1 MTALEAELKRLIA
14 IDGPMPLPQYMALC
28 LTDPVHGYYVTRDP
42 FGAAGDFTTAPEI
55 SQMFGELIGLWTAS
69 VWLQLGAPDGVHV
82 VELGPG
88 RGTLMA
94 DALRAARVVPGFA
107 AAARIDLVETSPLLR
122 QRQKTTLETF
132 ADRIAWHQHF
142 ADISGAPLIVI
153 ANEFF
158 DALPVHQAIRT
169 PDGWHER
176 MVGLDADGRL
186 TLGLHPEPL
195 LGFEVTLPAS
205 LRRAPLGAIRE
216 WRSDELTV
224 EIARRVVQSR
234 GAALIIDYGELE
246 SGLGDTLQA
255 VGRHRHA
262 NVLETPG
269 EVDLTA
275 HVDFAALGRAA
286 ARAGARVWGPLT
298 QRAFLMRLGIN
309 ERAASLTAASPARA
323 AEIEAGLA
331 RLIATGADGMGE
343 LFKVIAISDQRLGA
357 LAGLD

>member
-1 MTALEAELKRLIA
+1 MTPLEAALKRLIA
-14 IDGPMPLPQYMALC
+14 IDGPMPLAQYMALC

-69 VWLQLGAPDGVHV
+69 VWLQLGAPDRVHV

-94 DALRAARVVPGFA
+94 DALRAARAVPGFA

-132 ADRIAWHQHF
+132 SGNIAWHQHF
-142 ADISGAPLIVI
+142 AEISGAPLIVI

-158 DALPVHQAIRT
+158 DALPVQQTMRT

-176 MVGLDADGRL
+176 MVGLDRDGQL
-186 TLGLHPEPL
+186 TLALHPEPL
-195 LGFEVTLPAS
+195 PGFEATLPPS
-205 LRRAPLGAIRE
+205 LRRAPLGAVRE

-224 EIARRVVQSR
+224 EIAQRVVHGR
-234 GAALIIDYGELE
+234 GAALIIDYGEVE

-262 NVLETPG
+262 SVLETPG

-286 ARAGARVWGPLT
+286 ARAGARVCGPLT
-298 QRAFLMRLGIN
+298 QGTFLMRLGIN
-309 ERAASLTAASPARA
+309 ERAASLKAASPTRA
-323 AEIEAGLA
+323 AEIDAGRA
-331 RLIATGADGMGE
+331 RLTAAGTDGMGD
-343 LFKVIAISDQRLGA
+343 LFKVIAIADQRLGA
-357 LAGLD
+357 LPGLD

>member
-1 MTALEAELKRLIA
+1 MTRLEAELKRLIA
-14 IDGPMPLPQYMALC
+14 IDGPIPLTRFMGLC

-42 FGAAGDFTTAPEI
+42 FGPAGDFTTAPEI
-55 SQMFGELIGLWTAS
+55 SQMFGELIGLWTVL
-69 VWLQLGAPDGVHV
+69 VWQQLGAPDQVHV

-107 AAARIDLVETSPLLR
+107 EAARIDLVETSPVLR
-122 QRQKTTLETF
+122 RRQKAALETF
-132 ADRIAWHQHF
+132 AVRIAWHQHF
-142 ADISGAPLIVI
+142 AEISGAPLIVI

-158 DALPVHQAIRT
+158 DAMPVHQAVRT
-169 PDGWHER
+169 PQGWHER
-176 MVGLDADGRL
+176 MVGLDRDGQL
-186 TLGLHPEPL
+186 TLALHPEPL
-195 LGFEVTLPAS
+195 LGFSATLPPA
-205 LRRAPLGAIRE
+205 LRRAPLGAVRE
-216 WRSDELTV
+216 WRSDELIV
-224 EIARRVVQSR
+224 EIAQRIVQAR
-234 GAALIIDYGELE
+234 GAALIIDYGEVE

-286 ARAGARVWGPLT
+286 AKAGARVCGPLT
-298 QRAFLMRLGIN
+298 QGTFLMRLGI
-309 ERAASLTAASPARA
+309 ETRAARLKTAAPARA
-323 AEIEAGLA
+323 AEIDAGLA
-331 RLIATGADGMGE
+331 RLTASGADGMGD

-357 LAGLD
+357 LAGLE